1 MDNEKNI
8 LLYDTDKERRL
19 IALFLNGMNNEFFP
33 QCAEML
39 QPDDF
44 EDAFCKDV
52 WTVMVALA
60 KKHSSV
66 DMTSVY
72 SLAPSMGINL
82 TISELADCDDK
93 ESWIS
98 YPVELAALLSDM
110 STRRKM
116 QHALMRQAIYM
127 NDLDRSVTDIIA
139 EARKTLDSAVERM
152 PSDVSQMD
160 VYRQSVQEW
169 QARANGDTSDGILC
183 GFHYLD
189 KRGGLQPSDL
199 NIMTGET
206 SMGKT
211 ALAVNIMLNAAR
223 NGTAVG
229 VFSLEM
235 SLRQL
240 FARMT
245 SIVSG
250 VSSAKLQ
257 YYRLDDGT
265 FQIAFEGAA
274 SIAPLPIY
282 YDASRTSNIR
292 MIESGIRRMKLNY
305 GCRLFVVDYVNLIS
319 DPKAKEKRLVIG
331 GAANSLKALAVEL
344 DVCILL
350 ISQMRRAYPGE
361 SPVPTISR
369 LKESGDLENAAD
381 NIYMVYRVELARE
394 RYKRP
399 DMVYPDMSERWSR
412 YDPSGTALIINGK
425 SRNAG
430 IGEFLLGFDKELTK
444 FYELSQPPLMTK
456 ESMASNVAKETP
468 PF

>member
-60 KKHSSV
+60 KKRSSV

-169 QARANGDTSDGILC
+169 QARANGATLYGIMC

-199 NIMTGET
+199 NIIAGRT
-206 SMGKT
+206 SVGKT
-211 ALAVNIMLNAAR
+211 ALAIAMALNAAR

-229 VFSLEM
+229 IFSLEM
-235 SLRQL
+235 SLKQL

-245 SIVSG
+245 AMVSG
-250 VSSAKLQ
+250 VSSTKLQ
-257 YYRLDDGT
+257 YSRLDDGT

-282 YDASRTSNIR
+282 YDSSRTSNIR
-292 MIESGIRRMKLNY
+292 MIESGIRRMKLNH
-305 GCRLFVVDYVNLIS
+305 GVRLVVIDYAQLLT
-319 DPKAKEKRLVIG
+319 DPKAKDERTRVG
-331 GAANSLKALAVEL
+331 GAANALKALAVEL
-344 DVCILL
+344 DICIIL
-350 ISQMRRAYPGE
+350 ISQIRRLQQGQ
-361 SPVPTISR
+361 SPVPNISM

-381 NIYMVYRVELARE
+381 NIYLVYRASLHNAT
-394 RYKRP
+394 
-399 DMVYPDMSERWSR
+399 YPDMSERWSN
-412 YDPSGTALIINGK
+412 YDPEGTGLVINGK
-425 SRNAG
+425 SRNSG
-430 IGEFLLGFDKELTK
+430 IGEFLLEFVPELTL
-444 FYELSQPPLMTK
+444 YRDIQGSPPLLAADSEYATQ
-456 ESMASNVAKETP
+456 AKETP